1 MITHL
6 HIRNYALISELDLDF
21 TSGFSSITGE
31 TGAGKSILL
40 GAMGLALGDRA
51 DLKSALNS
59 DEKCVVELTVNLTNY
74 QLRSLFESLD
84 LDYSD
89 ETILRREILP
99 SGKSRAFV
107 NDTPARVSDL
117 NEVAQRLIDIHSQND
132 TLLLRDTQFQLSLI
146 DQLAENEVERDA
158 FKLAHTN
165 WKKAVKALEE
175 IERELTGGQD
185 MDYQK
190 FLLDELIDARL
201 ESPEEED
208 AIEEELHRLQ
218 HAEEVAETMGD
229 SDRLMSADNGIMNQ
243 LEGLIQSMTSASKYD
258 SRVHDLLERVRSV
271 QIELSDIQGE
281 LERIASNAD
290 FDPERLQVLDD
301 RMSLIQ
307 HLKSKHRVSL
317 LSDLIDA
324 REEISAKV
332 DLFANMEERIEE
344 AKSECVKAEQAMAE
358 AGTAL
363 TESRSEV
370 LPNIETK
377 IGDLLTELNMPNA
390 RIMMALD
397 ARDQPGP
404 TGYDEVSWTFS
415 ANMGRDAKP
424 LHKVAS
430 GGELSR
436 VMLALKAIMGSSKR
450 LPTIIFDEID
460 TGISGETA
468 KRVATILKRMGA
480 EMQVLAIT
488 HLPQIAAAG
497 KSHYL
502 VEKTEIEGV
511 TRTQIRIL
519 NPDER
524 VEEVSRILSGDAA
537 SDAAR
542 ANAAELLSLN

>member
-358 AGTAL
+358 AGTVL
-363 TESRSEV
+363 TKSRSEV

>member
-40 GAMGLALGDRA
+40 GAMGLALGERA
-51 DLKSALNS
+51 DLKSALNA
-59 DEKCVVELTVNLTNY
+59 DEKCIVELTVNLANY
-74 QLRSLFESLD
+74 QLKSLFESLD

-146 DQLAENEVERDA
+146 DQLAENEAQREA
-158 FKLAHTN
+158 YKLAYAD
-165 WKKAVKALEE
+165 WKAANKALEA

-185 MDYQK
+185 MDYQR
-190 FLLDELIDARL
+190 FLLDELVDARL

-208 AIEEELHRLQ
+208 TIEEELHRLQ

-229 SDRLMSADNGIMNQ
+229 SDRLMSADNGIMDQ
-243 LEGLIQSMTSASKYD
+243 LESLVNSMASASKYD
-258 SRVHDLLERVRSV
+258 ARVQDLLERVRSV

-290 FDPERLQVLDD
+290 FDPERLKVLDD
-301 RMSLIQ
+301 RMSMLQ

-317 LSDLIDA
+317 LSDLIETRD
-324 REEISAKV
+324 EINAKV
-332 DLFANMEERIEE
+332 DLFANMEERIDE
-344 AKSECVKAEQAMAE
+344 ARSECIRTETALKKAGA
-358 AGTAL
+358 TL
-363 TESRSEV
+363 TESRSSV
-370 LPNIETK
+370 LSSIETR

-390 RIMMALD
+390 RIMMTLEAKE
-397 ARDQPGP
+397 QPGS

-468 KRVATILKRMGA
+468 KRVAAILKRMGS

-497 KSHYL
+497 SAHYL
-502 VEKTEIEGV
+502 VEKSEIEGV
-511 TRTQIRIL
+511 TRTQIRVL
-519 NPDER
+519 KPEER
-524 VEEVSRILSGDAA
+524 IEEVSRILSGDAA